1 MNAQCSHGT
10 LLSPPPAAPAALPGG
25 KRRTPRPLCSNSR
38 GAPCCIVPV
47 HHTHT
52 LTPRRAPS
60 DPSRQLPNFPTS
72 RKAGKPKSW
81 QVGTHHYPP
90 VGQPPPAVSRPR
102 PPHPVSAV
110 PAAHPSPPPL
120 RSHPS
125 SHTPP
130 VNRTLPLAPAGGH
143 HPPARLTRRVDQTKG
158 LPRLTPSKMYNA
170 IVSGRCPAQTATVA
184 QTIKE
189 SVRSLQR
196 QHVP

>member
-1 MNAQCSHGT
+1 MEAGVPTPFFLVCPILRPFSFAWLPLPCLSALALAPPRPANFPTLQLSDFPTSQQVEKPESWQPHRPPRTCHHLILRTPPPPCLRLHHSAMNAQCSHST

-90 VGQPPPAVSRPR
+90 VG
-102 PPHPVSAV
+102 
-110 PAAHPSPPPL
+110 
-120 RSHPS
+120 
-125 SHTPP
+125 
-130 VNRTLPLAPAGGH
+130 
-143 HPPARLTRRVDQTKG
+143 
-158 LPRLTPSKMYNA
+158 
-170 IVSGRCPAQTATVA
+170 
-184 QTIKE
+184 
-189 SVRSLQR
+189 
-196 QHVP
+196 

>member
-1 MNAQCSHGT
+1 MPDLASVLFCMAAPPLSFCSCARTSAPRQLPNSPTFQLSDFPTSRKAGKLATTPPTPYLPPPDPPHPAAPPCLRLHHSAMNAQCSHST

-90 VGQPPPAVSRPR
+90 VG
-102 PPHPVSAV
+102 
-110 PAAHPSPPPL
+110 
-120 RSHPS
+120 
-125 SHTPP
+125 
-130 VNRTLPLAPAGGH
+130 
-143 HPPARLTRRVDQTKG
+143 
-158 LPRLTPSKMYNA
+158 
-170 IVSGRCPAQTATVA
+170 
-184 QTIKE
+184 
-189 SVRSLQR
+189 
-196 QHVP
+196 

>member
-1 MNAQCSHGT
+1 MPTPFFFWYARSCVRSLLHGCPSPVFLLLCSH
-10 LLSPPPAAPAALPGG
+10 
-25 KRRTPRPLCSNSR
+25 
-38 GAPCCIVPV
+38 
-47 HHTHT
+47 H
-52 LTPRRAPS
+52 RAPS

-90 VGQPPPAVSRPR
+90 VGQPPRRIAAKTPSPCIRCTRR
-102 PPHPVSAV
+102 PPLT
-110 PAAHPSPPPL
+110 PPL